1 MNLSR
6 LELLAQTVHSSLKT
20 YCSMIGY
27 PYAIP
32 RWENLSDVDNN
43 FAVLMV
49 DEILFQLRS
58 RDLSPADV
66 HQLWVKKRVAQGYR
80 LGTKRD
86 RGTKAHP
93 NLVPYDLL
101 PKKEQMKA
109 KIVLE
114 TIRLFGTIEDQQ
126 CIKGDV
132 VNG

>member
-1 MNLSR
+1 
-6 LELLAQTVHSSLKT
+6 
-20 YCSMIGY
+20 MIGY

-49 DEILFQLRS
+49 DEILFQMRT

-66 HQLWVKKRVAQGYR
+66 HQLWVRRRIDMGYR

-86 RGTKAHP
+86 RGTKVHP
-93 NLVPYDLL
+93 NMVPYDLL

-114 TIRLFGTIEDQQ
+114 TIRLFGTIEDHQSS
-126 CIKGDV
+126 KKDV
-132 VNG
+132 ANG